1 MPRNRYTCSA
11 FHLFKILQ
19 FSTLL
24 LKIEKYV
31 VVFCFVIFLG
41 GWGVWGCCI
50 FVFVFWGFFIGFWGF
65 FALIMTCINL
75 RVPLCNDNT
84 VALNQK

>member
-31 VVFCFVIFLG
+31 VVFCFVIFWG
-41 GWGVWGCCI
+41 GGDGGFGVV
-50 FVFVFWGFFIGFWGF
+50 VFLFYGGFFFWFLGF

-75 RVPLCNDNT
+75 RVPLCNDKT
-84 VALNQK
+84 VAINQK